1 MFPYKRLNEIFNYI
15 SQHQYISATKLST
28 LFHITERTIRSD
40 IQSINDILKRN
51 GASIFLKRKA
61 GYYLKIDNQEL
72 YQTFINH
79 LDQSQKETLE
89 LDSSEDRMKYILNT
103 LLYSHD
109 YILLDDLAES
119 VYISKNTLLNY
130 LKTIKNMLPQYQ
142 LEYISKTNQG
152 VKIIGNEDNKRKCLI
167 DTVLSHDF
175 QNYITGF
182 TKEEYALFEG
192 INLDYI
198 KNTTIHCLKKYHIK
212 TDDFNL
218 KNLIIHFALMI
229 SRIQNDNYIT
239 IDCPVTLSSDM
250 YECMNTLCLNFA
262 DHFGLTISEGEKK
275 YMYLHLIANT
285 HFHSGDIHDQ
295 SIQNMIVRLLEII
308 YCDYHFDLRKDEIL
322 LKDLFNHFQSI
333 LTTKAYSMNKRNPL
347 LNTIKTNFPLA
358 YEITYTSTSQ
368 IFNQDPYILTE
379 DEIGYVSLHI
389 GAAIERC
396 FSGMIQCKNVILIC
410 GSGQA
415 TTRMLEARLNSIFQ
429 DKIKIV
435 NKISYNEFLSY
446 KSSDFKYIDFV
457 ISTIPLKSDMIP
469 TITVDFALNNQ
480 DIEAITKF
488 ISYIS
493 SDKMQK
499 ANKFF
504 DQDLFLKLNQIDDK
518 ALLLHKMC
526 QLLVDKEY
534 VDEHFYEGVMK
545 RESIANTNMNETFAI
560 PHPIEN
566 WSSETKVV
574 VAIIDKPL
582 LWNDKDSVQ
591 IVFLL
596 AIKQGDQLDIE
607 HLYDLFIEIVNNT
620 KLQQSIIHSISFE
633 HFIENLHHYFR

>member
-1 MFPYKRLNEIFNYI
+1 MFPYKRLNEIFHYI
-15 SQHQYISATKLST
+15 SHHQYISATQLST
-28 LFHITERTIRSD
+28 LLHITERTIRSD
-40 IQSINDILKRN
+40 IQAINDILKNN
-51 GASIFLKRKA
+51 GASILLKRKA
-61 GYYLKIDNQEL
+61 GYYLQVNNQGL
-72 YQTFINH
+72 YQIF
-79 LDQSQKETLE
+79 LDQLAQSQKESLE

-130 LKTIKNMLPQYQ
+130 LKTIKNILPQYK

-167 DTVLSHDF
+167 ETVLSHDF

-198 KNTTIHCLKKYHIK
+198 KKTTIIYLKKYNIK

-239 IDCPVTLSSDM
+239 IDNPVAISQDM
-250 YECMNTLCLNFA
+250 QSFMNDLCFDFA
-262 DHFGLTISEGEKK
+262 NHFGLTISEGEKK

-285 HFHSGDIHDQ
+285 HFHDSDINDHY
-295 SIQNMIVRLLEII
+295 IQDITMKLLEII
-308 YCDYHFDLRKDEIL
+308 YCDYHFDLRKDSIL
-322 LKDLFNHFQSI
+322 LKDLFNHFKSI

-368 IFNQDPYILTE
+368 IFHQEPYILTE

-396 FSGMIQCKNVILIC
+396 FSGMIQRKNVILIC

-435 NKISYNEFLSY
+435 NKVSYNEFLSY
-446 KSSDFKYIDFV
+446 TALDLKYIDFV
-457 ISTIPLKSDMIP
+457 ISTIPLKSNIIP
-469 TITVDFALNNQ
+469 AITVDFALNNQ

-488 ISYIS
+488 ISHIS

-499 ANKFF
+499 ASKFF
-504 DQDLFLKLNQIDDK
+504 EQDLFLKLDHIENK
-518 ALLLHKMC
+518 TLLLQKMC
-526 QLLVDKEY
+526 QLLQDKHY

-545 RESIANTNMNETFAI
+545 RESLANTNMNETFAI

-582 LWNDKDSVQ
+582 LWNEKDSVQ

-620 KLQQSIIHSISFE
+620 KLQQSIIHSFSF
-633 HFIENLHHYFR
+633 HDFIENLYQYFQ